1 MGGQELLRQA
11 YEKMGLTMRA
21 YWKIC
26 KIARTIA
33 DLEGKEAIGM
43 PEVAEALQFRI
54 MEKEMKR
61 NGA

>member
-1 MGGQELLRQA
+1 
-11 YEKMGLTMRA
+11 MGLTMRA

-33 DLEGKEAIGM
+33 DLEGKETIGM